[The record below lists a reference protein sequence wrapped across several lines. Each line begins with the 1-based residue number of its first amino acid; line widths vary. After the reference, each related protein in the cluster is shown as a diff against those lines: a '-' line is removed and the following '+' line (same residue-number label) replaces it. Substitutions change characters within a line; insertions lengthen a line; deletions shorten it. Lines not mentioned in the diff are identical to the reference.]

1 MCSMF
6 QAPSKLLARC
16 FQFVL
21 VKVGP
26 TQRHGR
32 WFVGF
37 DAWGRSSG
45 QWQQRKRVAVK
56 PAGGSASSTQG
67 LSTLEARHKL
77 TKHTHTPLCSLLSK
91 RFPWEMVL
99 RWWFASEA
107 GWTCFVQLVCRGAD
121 TCPQAMPPG
130 GFCLSVAGAAE
141 HLRTALWFWD
151 LEHWLLL
158 WKRYEGLAG
167 NHRSEQSLWSMNQS
181 IWRWCLD
188 KGLLQLGQGHGHCLF
203 LY

>member
-1 MCSMF
+1 MF

-37 DAWGRSSG
+37 DAWGTSSG

-67 LSTLEARHKL
+67 PSTLEACHKL
-77 TKHTHTPLCSLLSK
+77 TKHTHTLLLPAFQKVPLGDGAALVV
-91 RFPWEMVL
+91 RFRSWVDVFL
-99 RWWFASEA
+99 
-107 GWTCFVQLVCRGAD
+107 QLVCRGAD

-167 NHRSEQSLWSMNQS
+167 NHRSKQNL
-181 IWRWCLD
+181 
-188 KGLLQLGQGHGHCLF
+188 
-203 LY
+203 